1 MQIEVENIPNS
12 KILLIPVAEENI
24 KVMFVSEISKI
35 RHGNKIYKVFD
46 YFVYEKKDLY
56 PAALMRMALGVF
68 VEPEKIW
75 KKYVNSNIIYLF
87 VCEFESEQKEE
98 VKEIEEVKEVII
110 KTPKLE

>member
-24 KVMFVSEISKI
+24 SILYVSEISKI
-35 RHGNKIYKVFD
+35 KHGNKIYKVID

-56 PAALMRMALGVF
+56 PAALMRLALGVK
-68 VEPEKIW
+68 VEPHKIW
-75 KKYVNSNIIYLF
+75 EKYVNSNIIYLF

-98 VKEIEEVKEVII
+98 IKEEII
-110 KTPKLE
+110 KTPVLE

>member
-12 KILLIPVAEENI
+12 KILLIPVADQNI
-24 KVMFVSEISKI
+24 NVMFVSEISKI
-35 RHGNKIYKVFD
+35 KHGNKIYKVFD
-46 YFVYEKKDLY
+46 YFVYEKKDTY
-56 PAALMRMALGVF
+56 PAALMRLALGVF

-87 VCEFESEQKEE
+87 VCEFEQ
-98 VKEIEEVKEVII
+98 EIEEIKEEII